1 MNIGIDIDDTIANTS
16 QMIDIYAEEYTE
28 DLLKREF
35 KLNEKEILDPMWAR
49 HLYGWTTEEDEKFWE
64 LYYEKIME
72 SLDPKDNAI
81 EIINELSKENN
92 IIIISARW
100 DRENGIIGKI
110 TKEWLEKYNVNYY
123 KQFIGHL
130 DKRKIVTENNIDV
143 FIDDN
148 YKTCKSI
155 HEMGIRTL
163 LMNSR
168 LNENMEI
175 GDIERVFNWK
185 EIEEKIKC
193 PKNKRPQWDTGT
205 KGGK

>member
-1 MNIGIDIDDTIANTS
+1 MNIGIDIDDTIANTT
-16 QMIDIYAEEYTE
+16 QMLDIYAKKYTE
-28 DLLKREF
+28 NSLKREF
-35 KLNEKEILDPMWAR
+35 KLSEIEILDPMWAR
-49 HLYGWTTEEDEKFWE
+49 HLYGWTIEENDKFWDK
-64 LYYEKIME
+64 YYEKIME
-72 SLDPKDNAI
+72 SLNPKDNAI
-81 EIINELSKENN
+81 EIINELAKENN

-123 KQFIGHL
+123 KQFIGYL

-168 LNENMEI
+168 LNENMKLEI
-175 GDIERVFNWK
+175 
-185 EIEEKIKC
+185 
-193 PKNKRPQWDTGT
+193 
-205 KGGK
+205 